1 MRLNCVYLALLAVGG
16 SVATGED
23 PNAPLNCAV
32 GGGDGGEDAADG
44 VAALHEDLGFDIGT
58 N

>member
-1 MRLNCVYLALLAVGG
+1 M
-16 SVATGED
+16 ATGED